1 MNPLRLLH
9 LQHNI
14 LRVSFLPPV
23 DVVEAKEAEV
33 VGVTQIKNQIVGLIT
48 RVTPILLHI
57 KVQIYLKLFVI
68 TVKVKVI
75 LHVYVHL
82 LGVTQE
88 IISLDNQFQIYYELL
103 LLKIC

>member
-75 LHVYVHL
+75 LHVCVSF
-82 LGVTQE
+82 LGSTIV
-88 IISLDNQFQIYYELL
+88 IKCLDNLFLI
-103 LLKIC
+103 